1 MPGVVIHRVG
11 PLPTVDLTTLD
22 GIPVT
27 TAARTLIDLAAV
39 ASRESVEEALDD
51 ALRRGLVSVARLR
64 WRLNELGGSGR
75 RGAGTIRDLI
85 AARGGGEPV
94 PKSVFETRLLR
105 ALSAGGLPAPVRQHE
120 IRVRGRLVA
129 RVDFAYPEQRLAIEA
144 DSRRWHTG
152 RVRWE
157 RDLARR
163 NALTAL
169 GWRIMHV
176 TWSEMTSDPEGMIRR
191 IGDLLRA

>member
-11 PLPTVDLTTLD
+11 PLPAVDLTTLD

-27 TAARTLIDLAAV
+27 SPARTLIDIAAV
-39 ASRESVEEALDD
+39 APRESVEEALDD
-51 ALRRGLVSVARLR
+51 ALRRGIVSVARLR
-64 WRLNELGGSGR
+64 WRLSELGNSGR
-75 RGAGTIRDLI
+75 RGVGTIRDLI

-105 ALSAGGLPAPVRQHE
+105 HLRAAGLPIPVRQHE

-129 RVDFAYPEQRLAIEA
+129 RVDFAYPERRLAIEA

-163 NALTAL
+163 NELTAL
-169 GWRIMHV
+169 GWRIVHV
-176 TWSEMTSDPEGMIRR
+176 TWSELSSDPEGVARR
-191 IGDLLRA
+191 IGEILRT